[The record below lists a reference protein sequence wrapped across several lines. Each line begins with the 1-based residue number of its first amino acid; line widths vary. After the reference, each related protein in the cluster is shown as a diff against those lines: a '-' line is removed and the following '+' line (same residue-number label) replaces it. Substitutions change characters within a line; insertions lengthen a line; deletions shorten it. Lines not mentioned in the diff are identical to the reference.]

1 MEIKHRFR
9 PDFKKLVMDETI
21 SNEEKASLL
30 NMEYK
35 SDTQKLEE
43 IFEKLD
49 LSLENKEILE
59 KEMLSILLKAAKKSD
74 LFFD

>member
-9 PDFKKLVMDETI
+9 PDFKKLVMDETL
-21 SNEEKASLL
+21 SNEEKANLL

-49 LSLENKEILE
+49 L
-59 KEMLSILLKAAKKSD
+59 
-74 LFFD
+74 